1 MQSYFHLF
9 KNSPCVCINT
19 SATEIVLHCIKI
31 SSVLE
36 KSSKQPL
43 VIRECYN
50 VPVGVG
56 VVALVVDVVVEAV
69 VVVGVV
75 LTVVGF

>member
-1 MQSYFHLF
+1 MLHSNFISF
-9 KNSPCVCINT
+9 R
-19 SATEIVLHCIKI
+19 EIIKTTTCYYGVL
-31 SSVLE
+31 
-36 KSSKQPL
+36 
-43 VIRECYN
+43 
-50 VPVGVG
+50 PVGVG